1 MFVVFQG
8 SKLQLIQSA
17 MELKL
22 NSVFSSATLGAGR
35 LLPVRGAGHFAGGH
49 FQNLDRFGGDHF
61 QIIIKRVLLGGSFN
75 SYESGI

>member
-35 LLPVRGAGHFAGGH
+35 LLPVRGAGHFAGGP
-49 FQNLDRFGGDHF
+49 FQNLVRFGGG
-61 QIIIKRVLLGGSFN
+61 IIFRYKESFTW
-75 SYESGI
+75 GVI